1 MLSDRGKYSLSP
13 WSFLSGLSLDMT
25 YDQIV
30 QVHRHREIQQN
41 LESRHL
47 NGCPEDNSERASKCS
62 EAFVWHGKHTDPLLL
77 YLQQGPPRG
86 SCDLEQGSVSKL
98 RHRHTMR
105 SSVQSNNRYLLTYL
119 SEIGTWNL
127 KLYLSLRV
135 WIWYF
140 HKNNGFALN
149 KGTFSFL
156 FPSPLPPG
164 WVVCCVCLC
173 IHGLFLVFVCI
184 RVGAH
189 MCVCVHVGEDPRSA
203 WRIPLQHSSTFSQS
217 NPESLA
223 SWLWWSLSALS
234 GAEIVGGR
242 PHPPGIYR
250 GFWGFEL
257 WSLCLHN

>member
-1 MLSDRGKYSLSP
+1 
-13 WSFLSGLSLDMT
+13 MT

-119 SEIGTWNL
+119 SEIGT
-127 KLYLSLRV
+127 
-135 WIWYF
+135 
-140 HKNNGFALN
+140 
-149 KGTFSFL
+149 
-156 FPSPLPPG
+156 
-164 WVVCCVCLC
+164 
-173 IHGLFLVFVCI
+173 
-184 RVGAH
+184 
-189 MCVCVHVGEDPRSA
+189 
-203 WRIPLQHSSTFSQS
+203 
-217 NPESLA
+217 
-223 SWLWWSLSALS
+223 
-234 GAEIVGGR
+234 
-242 PHPPGIYR
+242 
-250 GFWGFEL
+250 
-257 WSLCLHN
+257 